1 VCAGLGA
8 QAPGIWLVTTCYTTE
23 ELKMGGVRDKA
34 RNVAQSAKGK
44 AKEAVGRSTGN
55 SKLERKGK
63 TDQTKAKIK
72 KKGEKVK
79 DVFR

>member
-1 VCAGLGA
+1 VGE
-8 QAPGIWLVTTCYTTE
+8 I
-23 ELKMGGVRDKA
+23 RDKT
-34 RNVAQSAKGK
+34 RNAAQSAKGK
-44 AKEAVGRSTGN
+44 AKETAGRSTGN
-55 SKLERKGK
+55 RTLERKGK

>member
-1 VCAGLGA
+1 MGA
-8 QAPGIWLVTTCYTTE
+8 I
-23 ELKMGGVRDKA
+23 RDKA
-34 RNVAQSAKGK
+34 RNAAQGAKGK
-44 AKEAVGRSTGN
+44 TKEAVGRSTGN
-55 SKLERKGK
+55 RTLERKGK